1 MSASETSSSSSAMSG
16 LMYGLGIS
24 QLAVMIGVVL
34 YFPPVAVQTFVYN
47 PCVSNGTLTHAC
59 GSTQSTRVMLPLP
72 CMVVSAAAAVFVM
85 NTRTLV
91 ESGVMTHES
100 SYGAEI
106 VGHMGLWD
114 VLFWFVV
121 AGVHA
126 IVVLA
131 TCSPVDAFAAGGAV
145 YLMVHFLMRL
155 CSPPGDPNADHG
167 GYQQAPGGMPS
178 VSSGITVANANIL
191 GYMAGVGV
199 ALYCVP
205 AQYSNRFFLVLFLVV
220 VDYFLGVGHMWDR
233 SPNMEVIANCR
244 LFWVCSASLCL
255 AALYGAWR
263 DDLLM
268 PVAQGIEDVN

>member
-1 MSASETSSSSSAMSG
+1 
-16 LMYGLGIS
+16 MYGLGIS

-178 VSSGITVANANIL
+178 VSSVITVANANIL
-191 GYMAGVGV
+191 GVHGRRGRRAVLRAGAVLEQVLFGSVSGGGGLLSGRGAHVGPVSEHGGHSKLPAVLGVLRVLVPGGLVRGV
-199 ALYCVP
+199 A
-205 AQYSNRFFLVLFLVV
+205 
-220 VDYFLGVGHMWDR
+220 G
-233 SPNMEVIANCR
+233 R
-244 LFWVCSASLCL
+244 LAHAGCAG
-255 AALYGAWR
+255 YRGR
-263 DDLLM
+263 
-268 PVAQGIEDVN
+268 